1 MNKMVALRK
10 GRVRFGFKGSHD
22 GRSMTRL
29 KERMEGG
36 SRAGAWTEFMP
47 TDREDYLLQS
57 DRYIALEGKLV
68 SFLTWQKVIQPNH
81 LTYFRFGVGLF
92 LLLFF
97 RHLSYLQI
105 FLLAIVGLLSDFFDG
120 ALARAASRKTRLGIL
135 IDPLADKFLALTIA
149 FILLERKVL
158 DPVIIVIML
167 LLEAHVLLIPLISRV
182 RRRKGFLRAGDPFLV
197 VRARQMAAGKI
208 KCFLYG
214 VAFLGLLFAKALS
227 SSFLMAVFEGVLV
240 AGLAVGMVA
249 LFIYLHTWWI
259 RDPVS
264 AETGRSDA
272 GEPEGDRRNYGS
284 GREGYES

>member
-1 MNKMVALRK
+1 
-10 GRVRFGFKGSHD
+10 
-22 GRSMTRL
+22 
-29 KERMEGG
+29 
-36 SRAGAWTEFMP
+36 MP